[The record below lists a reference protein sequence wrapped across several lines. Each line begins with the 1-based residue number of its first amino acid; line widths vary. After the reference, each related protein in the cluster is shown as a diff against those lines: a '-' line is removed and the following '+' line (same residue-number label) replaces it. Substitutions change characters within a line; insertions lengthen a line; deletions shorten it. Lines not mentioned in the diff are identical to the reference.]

1 MKQEEQTEK
10 QFEVAVGEPVPN
22 QPTESKCP
30 FSAGAR
36 KHVMTGTHS
45 NADWWPNQLNLKI
58 LHQHSPLSDPMGEAF
73 NYAEE
78 FKSLDLDAVIKD
90 LHALMTTS
98 QEWWP
103 ADYGHYGPLFIRMA
117 WHSAGTYR
125 IADGRGGAGSG
136 SQRFAPLNSWP
147 DNVSLDKARRLLWP
161 IKQKYGRK
169 LSWADLMILTGN
181 VALESMGFKTFGFGG
196 GREDIWEPEE
206 DIFWGPETKWL
217 GDERYRGDRQLDNP
231 LGAVQMGLIYVNPEG
246 PNSNPDPLAAARD
259 IRETFGRMAMN
270 DEETVALIAGGHT
283 FGKAHGA
290 AEPST
295 YMGPEPE
302 GANLED
308 QGFGW
313 INTFGS
319 GKGAH
324 AITSGLE
331 GAWTSNPTKWDNN
344 YFDNLFSFDW
354 ELTKSP
360 AGAHQWTPK
369 NGAAAGTV
377 PDAHD
382 PSKKHAPIMFTTDL
396 ALRLDP
402 AYAKISKHFHENPQE
417 FADAFAK
424 AWFKLTHRDMGPIS
438 RYLGP
443 LVPGEPL
450 LWQDP
455 VPAVDHELIGEQDIA
470 ALKAKILASG
480 LSIFQLITTAWE
492 SATTF
497 RGSDKRGGANGGR
510 IRLAPQ
516 KYWEVNQ
523 PAELAKVLQTLESI
537 QKDFNGSLSGVAQS
551 NGKGKKVSLADL
563 IVLGGSAAVE
573 AAAKKAGHDV
583 KVPFSPGR
591 TDASE
596 EQTDV
601 NSFAVLEPAADGFR
615 NYLRKGHE
623 GSAAELLLDR
633 ANLLTLTAPELTVL
647 VGGLRALDA
656 NFGQSKHGVF
666 TKRPGTLTNDFF
678 VNLLDMS
685 TKWQKSATSDGVL
698 EGRDRATGE
707 LKWTGTVVDLV
718 FGSNSQLRALAEVY
732 ASSDSQE
739 AFVKD
744 FVAAWNKVMNLDRFD
759 LA

>member
-1 MKQEEQTEK
+1 MDKTITTPAGASVPHHQEQNL
-10 QFEVAVGEPVPN
+10 A
-22 QPTESKCP
+22 TESKCP
-30 FSAGAR
+30 VLGGAHRHAAAGA
-36 KHVMTGTHS
+36 TT
-45 NADWWPNQLNLKI
+45 NAAWWPNQLNLKI
-58 LHQHSPLSDPMGEAF
+58 LHQHSPLSDPMDKEF
-73 NYAEE
+73 NYTEE
-78 FKSLDLDAVIKD
+78 FKTLDLDAVIKD

-98 QEWWP
+98 QDWWP

-136 SQRFAPLNSWP
+136 AQRFAPLNSWP

-169 LSWADLMILTGN
+169 ISWGDLMILAGN

-206 DIFWGPETKWL
+206 DIYWGPEGKWL
-217 GDERYRGDRQLDNP
+217 GDERYSGDRQLENP

-246 PNSNPDPLAAARD
+246 PNQKPDPVAAARD
-259 IRETFGRMAMN
+259 IRETFARMAMN

-290 AEPST
+290 ADPT
-295 YMGPEPE
+295 KFVGPEPE
-302 GANLED
+302 GAGIEE

-313 INTFGS
+313 KNAFGN

-331 GAWTSNPTKWDNN
+331 GAWTTNPVKWDNN
-344 YFDNLFSFDW
+344 YFDNLLGYEW

-369 NGAAAGTV
+369 NGSGAGTV

-382 PSKKHAPIMFTTDL
+382 PSKKHAPMMFTTDL
-396 ALRLDP
+396 SLKVDP
-402 AYAKISKHFHENPQE
+402 IYAKISKRFHENPQE

-424 AWFKLTHRDMGPIS
+424 AWFKLTHRDMGPLS

-443 LVPGEPL
+443 LVPRQPL

-455 VPAVDHELIGEQDIA
+455 VPAVDHKLVGKQDIA

-480 LSIFQLITTAWE
+480 LSISQLVTTAWE
-492 SATTF
+492 SAATF
-497 RGSDKRGGANGGR
+497 RGSDKRGGANGAR

-516 KYWEVNQ
+516 KDWEVNQ
-523 PAELAKVLQTLESI
+523 PAELAKVLQKLKAI
-537 QKDFNGSLSGVAQS
+537 QKDFNGAQSQS
-551 NGKGKKVSLADL
+551 NGKAKKVSLADL
-563 IVLGGSAAVE
+563 IVLGGCAAVE
-573 AAAKKAGHDV
+573 AAAKKAGHNV
-583 KVPFSPGR
+583 NVPFSPGR
-591 TDASE
+591 TDASQQ
-596 EQTDV
+596 QTDV
-601 NSFAVLEPAADGFR
+601 NSFAVLELTADGFR
-615 NYLRKGHE
+615 NYLRRGHQSPAE
-623 GSAAELLLDR
+623 ELLLDR
-633 ANLLTLTAPELTVL
+633 TQLLTLTAPEMTVL
-647 VGGLRALDA
+647 VGGMRALNA

-666 TKRPGTLTNDFF
+666 TNRPETLTNDFF
-678 VNLLDMS
+678 VNLLDMN
-685 TKWQKSATSDGVL
+685 TKWQASSTSEGVY
-698 EGRDRATGE
+698 EGRDRATGKI
-707 LKWTGTVVDLV
+707 KWTGTRIDLV
-718 FGSNSQLRALAEVY
+718 FGSNSQLRAIAEFY
-732 ASSDSQE
+732 ACDDSKE

-744 FVAAWNKVMNLDRFD
+744 FVAAWNKVMNLDRYD